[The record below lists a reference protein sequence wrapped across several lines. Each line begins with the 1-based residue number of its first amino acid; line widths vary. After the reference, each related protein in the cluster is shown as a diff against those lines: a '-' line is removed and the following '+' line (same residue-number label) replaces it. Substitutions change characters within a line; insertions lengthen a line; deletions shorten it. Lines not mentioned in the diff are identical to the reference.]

1 MNYYSLSPTR
11 PLAGGSA
18 GRIISRKNSH
28 LSLEAET
35 RSPVRGRNGRDHLK
49 FALRNN
55 SNLFGRPIDT
65 VLLEFTEHLT
75 LPLSDNLDR
84 LLRYETSVHR

>member
-1 MNYYSLSPTR
+1 M
-11 PLAGGSA
+11 AV
-18 GRIISRKNSH
+18 H
-28 LSLEAET
+28 
-35 RSPVRGRNGRDHLK
+35 DLK